1 MKEQIE
7 RLSLQGTYKNSR
19 EVSCGGIPY
28 SARDI
33 LMTAPL
39 IAGLNVYL
47 VGGTG
52 EGKTQ
57 LANDLV
63 GVFGEEASCYAEGRP
78 DFEPAELLKQINLGR
93 VREAAS
99 DRELVELT
107 ENVRKCLYYV
117 DELNRCPPI
126 VMNYFFNFFDGK
138 LVHNGKVL
146 KLGSREYAVG
156 YASGNIGD
164 GAYVGISDTDR
175 ALKDRMHL
183 IVKLDDPHFS
193 TTEEDDGGI
202 FEGKKDPR
210 ATPPQPGKSALED
223 IISIHK
229 AYGERVI
236 PAVLPALG
244 IYFHKGLDYL
254 EDTARHSKR
263 AVDQMWPNI
272 KDARKDTEETLIFP
286 LSKRAIFAT
295 MGLSQ
300 ALEMIAEA
308 RGYEVKDSAAVFLD
322 ALRFTVPYSGVI
334 SPQYVHNENN
344 GDVYAAFD
352 QVMTKLRADI
362 GGKRTALERA
372 LAFAQ
377 FGERNDAALD
387 ELCPPGREGKWAPV
401 RRYIEGRA
409 QKPVDESTAKT
420 LGAIKEKYKKT
431 E

>member
-146 KLGSREYAVG
+146 KLGSR
-156 YASGNIGD
+156 
-164 GAYVGISDTDR
+164 
-175 ALKDRMHL
+175 
-183 IVKLDDPHFS
+183 
-193 TTEEDDGGI
+193 
-202 FEGKKDPR
+202 
-210 ATPPQPGKSALED
+210 
-223 IISIHK
+223 
-229 AYGERVI
+229 
-236 PAVLPALG
+236 
-244 IYFHKGLDYL
+244 
-254 EDTARHSKR
+254 
-263 AVDQMWPNI
+263 
-272 KDARKDTEETLIFP
+272 
-286 LSKRAIFAT
+286 
-295 MGLSQ
+295 
-300 ALEMIAEA
+300 
-308 RGYEVKDSAAVFLD
+308 
-322 ALRFTVPYSGVI
+322 
-334 SPQYVHNENN
+334 
-344 GDVYAAFD
+344 
-352 QVMTKLRADI
+352 
-362 GGKRTALERA
+362 
-372 LAFAQ
+372 
-377 FGERNDAALD
+377 
-387 ELCPPGREGKWAPV
+387 
-401 RRYIEGRA
+401 
-409 QKPVDESTAKT
+409 
-420 LGAIKEKYKKT
+420 
-431 E
+431 